1 MSANARRFAG
11 SHRWGIVLSSLFT
24 RSAVAVALAVSVAAC
39 ASTTP
44 PEITNVSSVQ
54 TVPDTTGIAP
64 IPATVTLTPARPEA
78 TIVNDLSTEL
88 KFQKAFDNVVIGGAG
103 DLELVVDSTTDN
115 SNDMGEAIGQGV
127 VSGLTF
133 GLASFA
139 QNDDAWYSVKIDATL
154 KRGDAVIATY
164 ATDARIETSIPT
176 RASLADK
183 QNLAVQRVNLAFKHA
198 LELLT
203 AQIKQDREK
212 ILGAL

>member
-1 MSANARRFAG
+1 MSSFVHRFA
-11 SHRWGIVLSSLFT
+11 I
-24 RSAVAVALAVSVAAC
+24 SAALALSVAAC

-44 PEITNVSSVQ
+44 PVVTNVSSVQ
-54 TVPDTTGIAP
+54 TVPDTSGIAP

-78 TIVNDLSTEL
+78 AIVNDLSTEL
-88 KFQKAFDNVVIGGAG
+88 KFQKAFDNVVVGGPG
-103 DLELVVDSTTDN
+103 DLELVVDSQTDD
-115 SNDMGEAIGQGV
+115 SDDIGEAIGQGI

-139 QNDDAWYSVKIDATL
+139 QNDDAWYSVTIDATL
-154 KRGDAVIATY
+154 KRGEMVIATY

-183 QNLAVQRVNLAFKHA
+183 QDLAVKRVNLAFQHA

-212 ILGAL
+212 IIGAL